1 MKSGTDLQIQK
12 NAILEFVN
20 KTENTS
26 LISKLKEMIDSFR
39 SNEDEDFELP
49 EWQKEIVRERIK
61 NSKFEDMI
69 PLKDLKEHL
78 KF

>member
-1 MKSGTDLQIQK
+1 MKSSKDIQVKK
-12 NAILEFVN
+12 NAILKFVN
-20 KTENTS
+20 KTEDTS
-26 LISKLKEMIDSFR
+26 LILKLKELIDTFR
-39 SNEDEDFELP
+39 KNEEEDFDVP

-69 PLKDLKEHL
+69 PLDELKSRL

>member
-1 MKSGTDLQIQK
+1 MKSSQDIQVKK

-20 KTENTS
+20 KTEDSS
-26 LISKLKEMIDSFR
+26 LILKLKEFIDSY
-39 SNEDEDFELP
+39 SKDEEEDSDIP

-69 PLKDLKEHL
+69 PLDELKSRL